1 MATQI
6 NVRGLRTVRFKLTAT
21 SCLRVDVADSG
32 FEVFEQGA
40 YWQSS
45 ETRDHGKQ
53 VMRGR
58 GRLLDNNLRQLF
70 AHADT
75 VARRSNAAA
84 AASEPT
90 TDSEYLAHGKT

>member
-45 ETRDHGKQ
+45 ETRDHGRQ
-53 VMRGR
+53 VMRDR

-70 AHADT
+70 NAAHADT

-84 AASEPT
+84 AA
-90 TDSEYLAHGKT
+90 